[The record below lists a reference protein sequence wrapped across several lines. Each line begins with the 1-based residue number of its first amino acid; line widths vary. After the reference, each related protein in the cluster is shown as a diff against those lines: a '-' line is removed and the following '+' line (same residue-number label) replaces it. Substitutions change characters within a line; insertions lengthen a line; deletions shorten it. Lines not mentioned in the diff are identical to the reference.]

1 MYIFAEY
8 LLIEN
13 AIINY
18 IILYVAKSITRTK
31 TTRLRMLL
39 AAIVGSIYTLV
50 FFFPSL
56 QFMTKFSIKFC
67 LSILIII
74 LAFNPNR
81 LNLFLKQISAFYVV
95 SFIFAGASIGIYF
108 ISNNT
113 PNSIFKL
120 NIKGF
125 PVKYLILGIVVA
137 TILIKNILKYYF
149 VKVNKENYLTKVTVA
164 LNQKK
169 AYFTALIDTGNS
181 LKEPITKTPVIIAE
195 FEALDYILPS
205 NVIEMYM
212 NNRDKDLEHMG
223 KIMDEVKDK
232 MVLRLI
238 PYKSIGNTNGM
249 IIGFKPDYVVI
260 SFKDGRKEINKDII
274 VGIYNE
280 KLSTDHQY
288 NGLLHPEILGQGEQ
302 I

>member
-81 LNLFLKQISAFYVV
+81 LNLFLKQLSAFYVV

-125 PVKYLILGIVVA
+125 PVKYLILGIFVA

-274 VGIYNE
+274 IGIYNE

>member
-274 VGIYNE
+274 IGIYNE

>member
-1 MYIFAEY
+1 
-8 LLIEN
+8 
-13 AIINY
+13 
-18 IILYVAKSITRTK
+18 
-31 TTRLRMLL
+31 MLL

-67 LSILIII
+67 LSILIVI

-108 ISNNT
+108 ISNNN

-274 VGIYNE
+274 IGIYNE